1 VTAARRVQREQP
13 GAPEGGAPDDHAE
26 ADRQRIRQAADERAA
41 GRPHQRDPVLQG
53 IMNPDP
59 FDADL
64 SAARD
69 AVDNIG
75 AWLTIWSYRREPDA
89 HARRCAS
96 NAIGAADTAIAAL
109 HRIRAQLVTQ
119 VRQADDQAAARAGE
133 LLARTRGDPPGQH
146 GHPRPGCAGVPRLA
160 QPPARP

>member
-1 VTAARRVQREQP
+1 
-13 GAPEGGAPDDHAE
+13 
-26 ADRQRIRQAADERAA
+26 
-41 GRPHQRDPVLQG
+41 
-53 IMNPDP
+53 MNPDP

-96 NAIGAADTAIAAL
+96 DAIGAADTAIAAL

-119 VRQADDQAAARAGE
+119 VRQADDRAAARAGE
-133 LLARTRGDPPGQH
+133 LLARTRGDPPGPCPPR
-146 GHPRPGCAGVPRLA
+146 GHHSRTPTLPRPEASADGILGQASDRSGAPHEEA
-160 QPPARP
+160 P